1 MMDGAAFLL
10 ALANWYDRSIK
21 DAPSMINYP
30 FLKAYPTVLFTAKE
44 VPKIN
49 WFILVERAKRAK
61 PLSTLVEINHS
72 VRPYIFGE
80 DAPV

>member
-49 WFILVERAKRAK
+49 WFILVERAK

-72 VRPYIFGE
+72 VPPQIFGE
-80 DAPV
+80 DAPA